1 MTPQEDEK
9 LWRDRFVAINLVR
22 IGGTIIVLIGLY
34 ISQTDAVREGGAMI
48 EGLGLALAGLAIS
61 FGGPKWLARRWRTPP
76 GP

>member
-1 MTPQEDEK
+1 MTPKEDEK

-22 IGGTIIVLIGLY
+22 IGGTIVVLIGLY

-48 EGLGLALAGLAIS
+48 PGLALSLAGLVIS
-61 FGGPKWLARRWRTPP
+61 FGGPKYLAKKWRTPP

>member
-9 LWRDRFVAINLVR
+9 LWRDRFVAINMVR

-48 EGLGLALAGLAIS
+48 LGLSIAVAGLVVS
-61 FGGPKWLARRWRTPP
+61 FGGPKYLAKKWRPPP

>member
-1 MTPQEDEK
+1 MTPQENEK

-22 IGGTIIVLIGLY
+22 IGGTLIVLIGLY

-48 EGLGLALAGLAIS
+48 PGLALALAGLAIS
-61 FGGPKWLARRWRTPP
+61 FGGPKYLARKWRTPP